1 MFPSVVLLIGAAF
14 GLLLPSSSAAQ
25 AQQTAGRKRAD
36 AVRVADGSIRV
47 DGRLDEDVWRDVPPA
62 TDFVQKEPIEGAPPT
77 DRMEV
82 RIAYDGTAI
91 YVGARMYSSSPIQAP
106 LGRRDTGLDQA
117 ESVAVFLDT
126 YLDRRTASGFGVS
139 AAGVRSDAYYPTDDF
154 RGELGFD
161 PVWVARTSVDQQ
173 GWVAELWIPFS
184 QLRFT
189 DRSPQVWGLN
199 IRRWIPSRNEEV
211 YWSMVPRTEQGWA
224 SRFGDLHGIDGI
236 TPSRRLELL
245 PYVASTSQ
253 VVGDPDPRD
262 PFTAGANLQGRIG
275 LDAKVGFGSNLTLEA
290 TVNPDFGQVEADPAE
305 VNLSSF
311 ETFSPNGARSS
322 WRGAIS

>member
-106 LGRRDTGLDQA
+106 LKR
-117 ESVAVFLDT
+117 F
-126 YLDRRTASGFGVS
+126 
-139 AAGVRSDAYYPTDDF
+139 SDSPCTD
-154 RGELGFD
+154 
-161 PVWVARTSVDQQ
+161 
-173 GWVAELWIPFS
+173 
-184 QLRFT
+184 
-189 DRSPQVWGLN
+189 
-199 IRRWIPSRNEEV
+199 
-211 YWSMVPRTEQGWA
+211 
-224 SRFGDLHGIDGI
+224 
-236 TPSRRLELL
+236 
-245 PYVASTSQ
+245 
-253 VVGDPDPRD
+253 
-262 PFTAGANLQGRIG
+262 
-275 LDAKVGFGSNLTLEA
+275 
-290 TVNPDFGQVEADPAE
+290 
-305 VNLSSF
+305 
-311 ETFSPNGARSS
+311 
-322 WRGAIS
+322 